1 MAPQNILMPSR
12 WMSGGNAVTAREVS
26 EGRDLATV
34 WDMVSPSPLLFP
46 LPILGQA
53 APPVLLFFSYQ
64 VLAKSMAKLFVT
76 SKGEGWMLKLSTV
89 FYYFQASPLPFP
101 CSGGDGKKSLR
112 VDLIPPIPKSA
123 RPSDGA
129 PGSAAVP
136 LPSSQH
142 LVFQEGLEMR

>member
-12 WMSGGNAVTAREVS
+12 RMSGGNAATAREVS

-34 WDMVSPSPLLFP
+34 WDMVSPSPLFFP

-53 APPVLLFFSYQ
+53 APPALLFFSCQ
-64 VLAKSMAKLFVT
+64 VLAKSVAKLFET
-76 SKGEGWMLKLSTV
+76 SKGEGWMLKLSAV

-101 CSGGDGKKSLR
+101 CSGGDGKKSMR
-112 VDLIPPIPKSA
+112 VALIPPVSKPA